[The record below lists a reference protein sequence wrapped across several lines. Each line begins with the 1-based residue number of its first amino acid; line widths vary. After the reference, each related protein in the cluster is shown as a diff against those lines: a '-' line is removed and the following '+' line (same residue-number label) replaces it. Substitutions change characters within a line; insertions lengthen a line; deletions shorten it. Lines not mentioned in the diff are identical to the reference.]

1 MQQARAGKPAVVT
14 RVGAPQRPLG
24 LRAFDWVG
32 RVMRAVG
39 LPLAR
44 LDEETL
50 LARAAQRTGLDDF
63 GDDGFHEPLRRLL
76 ASLESEAALTPFG
89 RLVARRE
96 LGRLLEN
103 RLRMH
108 DTFKRHPEMG
118 SAGIQRPLFV
128 IGLPRTGTSI
138 LHELLAQDPG
148 NRVPMTWEV
157 MDPWPPP
164 ERASF
169 ENDPRIAQVEHHFRG
184 IDRVLPGFQAM
195 HPMGARLPQEC
206 VAITAHEFS
215 SLIFH
220 TSYRVPS
227 YQRWLEGA
235 DLRPVY
241 ASHRRWLQ
249 YLQWRCP
256 AERWVLKSPGHLWA
270 LDALLAIY
278 PDARI
283 VQTHRDPLQVVASLV
298 SLITKLRGLASDA
311 TNPLEIG
318 TDWAARLAAGLR
330 LAGQARERQGGRT
343 AQFLDVRFADL
354 VGREIEQVR
363 RIYDHFGMQLRPEA
377 EARMR
382 RFLAENPRD
391 KHGTHRYSLGFA
403 GLDAERLRPGFADYQ
418 RRFEVASEPG
428 EGREALG

>member
-1 MQQARAGKPAVVT
+1 VH
-14 RVGAPQRPLG
+14 
-24 LRAFDWVG
+24 
-32 RVMRAVG
+32 
-39 LPLAR
+39 
-44 LDEETL
+44 
-50 LARAAQRTGLDDF
+50 AQPEIG
-63 GDDGFHEPLRRLL
+63 
-76 ASLESEAALTPFG
+76 EAAIRQP
-89 RLVARRE
+89 V
-96 LGRLLEN
+96 
-103 RLRMH
+103 
-108 DTFKRHPEMG
+108 
-118 SAGIQRPLFV
+118 FV

-138 LHELLAQDPG
+138 LHELLAQDPA

-157 MDPWPPP
+157 MHPWPPP

-169 ENDPRIAQVEHHFRG
+169 ASDARIAQVEKHFSG

-206 VAITAHEFS
+206 VALTAHDFA

-227 YQRWLEGA
+227 YQTWLDRA
-235 DLRPVY
+235 DLHPVY

-283 VQTHRDPLQVVASLV
+283 VQTHRDPLEVVASLV
-298 SLITKLRGLASDA
+298 SLITKLRGLGSDA
-311 TNPLEIG
+311 VDPVEIG
-318 TDWAARLAAGLR
+318 ADWAGRLAAGLR
-330 LAGQARERQGGRT
+330 LASDARERAAGGP
-343 AQFLDVRFADL
+343 ARFFDL
-354 VGREIEQVR
+354 RFGDLMGRELEQVR
-363 RIYDHFGMQLRPEA
+363 RIYEHFGMQLLPEA

-391 KHGTHRYSLGFA
+391 KHGTHRYSLDFA
-403 GLDAERLRPGFADYQ
+403 GLEAERLRPAFAEYQ
-418 RRFEVASEPG
+418 RRFDVASEPMDQ
-428 EGREALG
+428 REVSV

>member
-1 MQQARAGKPAVVT
+1 MQQVRARQPAVVT
-14 RVGAPQRPLG
+14 RAGAPQRPLG
-24 LRAFDWVG
+24 LRAFDWLG
-32 RVMRAVG
+32 RALRAVG
-39 LPLAR
+39 LPLVR
-44 LDEETL
+44 LEPEVL

-63 GDDGFHEPLRRLL
+63 GDDRFREPFRRLL

-89 RLVARRE
+89 RLVARRD
-96 LGRLLEN
+96 LCRLLEN

-118 SAGIQRPLFV
+118 EAETLRPLFV

-169 ENDPRIAQVEHHFRG
+169 DSDPRIAQVEHHFRG

-206 VAITAHEFS
+206 VAITAHEFA

-227 YQRWLEGA
+227 YQRWLEA
-235 DLRPVY
+235 EDLRPVY

-249 YLQWRCP
+249 YLQWRCA

-270 LDALLAIY
+270 LDALLAVY

-311 TNPLEIG
+311 ADPLEIG
-318 TDWAARLAAGLR
+318 ADWADRLAAGLR
-330 LAGQARERQGGRT
+330 LASQARERQGGAA
-343 AQFLDVRFADL
+343 AQFLAVRFADL

-363 RIYDHFGMQLRPEA
+363 RIYAHFDMPLRPEA

-391 KHGTHRYSLGFA
+391 KHGTHRYSLDFA
-403 GLDAERLRPGFADYQ
+403 GLDAERLRPRFADYQ
-418 RRFEVASEPG
+418 RRFEVASEPI
-428 EGREALG
+428 EGREASG